1 MMAGVLIIIEQ
12 MGKRHHKKNYN
23 ISTDSRLTSSP
34 TLHETKEKSKI
45 KSILKKLIHIRK
57 GH

>member
-1 MMAGVLIIIEQ
+1 MPK
-12 MGKRHHKKNYN
+12 KRQEFIVCNEGRITTY
-23 ISTDSRLTSSP
+23 P

-45 KSILKKLIHIRK
+45 KGNLKKLMHIRK

>member
-1 MMAGVLIIIEQ
+1 
-12 MGKRHHKKNYN
+12 MGKKHHKKNYH
-23 ISTDSRLTSSP
+23 ISTVSRLTSSP